1 MGRTSRTLK
10 GWALEWRYGEHA
22 PSYFRPI
29 VRRAHRVSPEEL
41 AAIVDDAL
49 DTGRISEEE
58 PAT

>member
-1 MGRTSRTLK
+1 LK

-41 AAIVDDAL
+41 AAIVEDAL